1 MSSWWYP
8 LSTMSTPNTASSR
21 SFTADVPLGLTRLPT
36 IGTGNTASKRIA
48 MLSRR
53 YTKLDGTSKE
63 TQQAPSEIAVWS
75 TEEQKW
81 VSLSPWVTHLELT
94 IASVSSE

>member
-1 MSSWWYP
+1 MSLWWYLP
-8 LSTMSTPNTASSR
+8 STMSTRNTASS
-21 SFTADVPLGLTRLPT
+21 SLFMADVPLGLTRLPT

-48 MLSRR
+48 TRNR
-53 YTKLDGTSKE
+53 QYTKLGGKLRVM
-63 TQQAPSEIAVWS
+63 QQARSEIAVWS

>member
-1 MSSWWYP
+1 MSLWWYP
-8 LSTMSTPNTASSR
+8 LSTTCTPNTGDFR
-21 SFTADVPLGLTRLPT
+21 SFTVAAPPGLTRLPT
-36 IGTGNTASKRIA
+36 IGTGNTATSRIA
-48 MLSRR
+48 IPNRR

-63 TQQAPSEIAVWS
+63 TRQVPSEIAVWS
-75 TEEQKW
+75 TGEQKW